1 MGSRYRRLLPAALAA
16 LTLAALLAGCSRA
29 DRATGDTGGSGGQDK
44 GAAAEVRLGY
54 FPNVTHAPA
63 IVGVDRGLFTGRLGA
78 TKLTTQTFNSGTD
91 EANALLGGSLD
102 IGFIGSGPAINA
114 FAKSGGTIKVISG
127 AVSGGA
133 QLVVKPD
140 ITTPAQLKGKTV
152 ATPSKGN
159 TQDVSLKKWLSQNK
173 LTDQVNVANLDNPQ
187 TFDAFRKGDVDG
199 GWLPEPWSSRLV
211 VDAGAKVLVDEKSL
225 WPQGRFPTTVVVVRS
240 QFLAEHPA
248 TVKAVLQG
256 TVDAIDWAGAHPA
269 EAATAVNDGIEKLT
283 HSKLSQAVLDRA
295 FSGITLDIDP
305 DSATYSQL
313 AQDSVTAGVVKTAP
327 GLQGFLDL
335 KTLNEL
341 LAGQHRP
348 ALDAAGLGNG

>member
-1 MGSRYRRLLPAALAA
+1 MGSEHRRLLPAALAV
-16 LTLAALLAGCSRA
+16 LSLAALAAGCSRA
-29 DRATGDTGGSGGQDK
+29 DRDAGGSGGQNL

-63 IVGVDRGLFTGRLGA
+63 IIGVDRGLFTGRLGA
-78 TKLTTQTFNSGTD
+78 TKLITQTFNSGTD

-114 FAKSGGTIKVISG
+114 FTKSGGAVKAISG

-140 ITTPAQLKGKTV
+140 ITTPAQLRGKTI

-159 TQDVSLKKWLSQNK
+159 TQDVALKKWLAENK
-173 LTDQVNVANLDNPQ
+173 LTDQVNVANLDNPL

-211 VDAGAKVLVDEKSL
+211 VDAGGKVLVDEKSL

-256 TVDAIDWAGAHPA
+256 TVEAIDWAGAHPT

-283 HSKLSQAVLDRA
+283 RSKLSPAVLDRA
-295 FSGITLDIDP
+295 FTGITLDVDP
-305 DSATYSQL
+305 DSATYPQL
-313 AQDSVTAGVVKTAP
+313 ARDSVTAGVAKTAP
-327 GLQGFLDL
+327 ALQGFLDL
-335 KTLNEL
+335 KPLNEVL
-341 LAGQHRP
+341 TGQHKP